1 MVPSTWQGLN
11 TFAKNELA
19 NTFAGG
25 AVAKICLPM
34 QEMQKI
40 RVLCLGQED
49 PLEEEKATHTSILGM
64 YRGDWQATVREVAK
78 SQT

>member
-1 MVPSTWQGLN
+1 MKEIQVQSLS
-11 TFAKNELA
+11 
-19 NTFAGG
+19 
-25 AVAKICLPM
+25 
-34 QEMQKI
+34 QK
-40 RVLCLGQED
+40 D